1 MTLKELALLTGR
13 AILYI
18 LTLIGTVVG
27 LLMWPYIEHLRAK

>member
-18 LTLIGTVVG
+18 LTLLG
-27 LLMWPYIEHLRAK
+27 LLMWPYIEHARSH